1 MKLIPTPRLFF
12 ALLLI
17 FTSPALAGEQTPR
30 AFVAWIYSHYQGSAD
45 AKAGAGVM
53 LVTPAQIRR
62 YFAPPL
68 ADRIVA
74 DRAAAAKRDE
84 VPALDSDP
92 FIDAQDWD
100 IRHVAIQIES
110 ANDRTARASVR
121 FENFGQAETVRLELV
136 RTPAGWRVADVLWP
150 GSEGWLSALYRK

>member
-1 MKLIPTPRLFF
+1 MGMRRAFSI
-12 ALLLI
+12 LLLA
-17 FTSPALAGEQTPR
+17 FVASPALAGEQTPR

-68 ADRIVA
+68 ADQIIA
-74 DRAAAAKRDE
+74 DRAAAAQRDE